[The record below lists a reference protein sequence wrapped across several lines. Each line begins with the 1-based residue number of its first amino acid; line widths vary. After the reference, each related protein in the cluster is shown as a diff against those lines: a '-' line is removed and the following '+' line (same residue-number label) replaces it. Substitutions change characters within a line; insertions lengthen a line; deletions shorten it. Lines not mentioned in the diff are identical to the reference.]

1 MRREV
6 MIIVESCHIEI
17 DHACD
22 IELEG
27 LVNHVESNTS
37 LNLARVFQESLFV
50 NFGCEEFIL
59 K

>member
-1 MRREV
+1 

-27 LVNHVESNTS
+27 LVNHVECNTA
-37 LNLARVFQESLFV
+37 LNLTWVCQESLFV
-50 NFGCEEFIL
+50 DIGCEEFIL